1 MSLLPIW
8 PLCRDLGERAA
19 MSLSP
24 PEHPATLQ
32 APAPDAAAVLS
43 SSPATTAR
51 QRALAEWRLALLALW
66 PATQPVNTREKW
78 RACTGA
84 ALGILLAA
92 LASQW
97 LMAGSAGVQ
106 AQAELAR
113 WLVAP
118 LGASAV
124 LVFAVPS
131 SPLAQPW
138 SVVGGNTL
146 SALVGIACARWVPDA
161 AAAAALAVGLAVG
174 VMFALRCLHPP
185 GGATA
190 LLMVLGG
197 VGHFGYAFSPVLL
210 DSALLVLAGLL
221 YNNLTRRRWP
231 HVQRAPAAPAGGSR
245 FSPAD
250 FDAALA
256 RYNQVI
262 DISRNDLEDL
272 LRQAEASAYQRT
284 LGDQRC
290 ADIMTPHP
298 ASVRAD
304 TSLRQ
309 AWALMRSRRV
319 KALPVVDVQRHI
331 VGIVTVADFMKQ
343 LDLDVHEGWGW
354 RLRAL
359 IRPARSASAT
369 AAQTVGQVMTR
380 QVRVASADRLLVD
393 LVPVFSEGGHRHV
406 PIIDVERRLV
416 GIVTQSDLI
425 RALYRA
431 VR

>member
-1 MSLLPIW
+1 
-8 PLCRDLGERAA
+8 

-24 PEHPATLQ
+24 PEHPATPQ
-32 APAPDAAAVLS
+32 APASGAAAVLP
-43 SSPATTAR
+43 SSPASTAR

-66 PATQPVNTREKW
+66 PAAQAVNAREKW
-78 RACTGA
+78 RACAGA
-84 ALGILLAA
+84 TLGILLAA

-97 LMAGSAGVQ
+97 LMVGSAG

-138 SVVGGNTL
+138 SVIGGNTL
-146 SALVGIACARWVPDA
+146 PALVGIACARWVPDA

-174 VMFALRCLHPP
+174 AMFALRCLHPP

-231 HVQRAPAAPAGGSR
+231 HVHRAPAATSTGGSR

-262 DISRNDLEDL
+262 DISRDDLEDL

-304 TSLRQ
+304 TSLCQ

-359 IRPARSASAT
+359 IRPARAATT

-406 PIIDVERRLV
+406 PIIDAERRLV